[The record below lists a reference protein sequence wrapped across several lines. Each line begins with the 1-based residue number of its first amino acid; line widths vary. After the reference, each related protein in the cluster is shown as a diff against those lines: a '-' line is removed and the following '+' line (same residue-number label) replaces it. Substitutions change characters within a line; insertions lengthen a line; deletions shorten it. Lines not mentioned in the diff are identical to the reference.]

1 MSVANELA
9 GGPVVL
15 YLATAIADR
24 IELEQKIQ
32 ALAERG
38 YRLIFCPDVTA
49 LLQSAQTRTRH
60 AGTVCIAWLGG
71 GLAEICSAAV
81 RLRMLC
87 PQIGILMQ
95 SEATDSAMLQ
105 ALHSGGDQ
113 FCPKQASL
121 ELLAASLH
129 SLQRR
134 LMQIPSIPEPSATQE
149 WVLDQ
154 EGWTLISPVGMSFS
168 LTSTERAF
176 MVCLLA
182 REDRRASHYE
192 LMCAVA
198 SKTDV
203 ISNPPSALHINRLGV
218 LVSRMRRKFSQGGTT
233 LPIRS
238 LHNWGYMFAAN
249 CQLLLDGARD

>member
-1 MSVANELA
+1 MSVVNEIA

-15 YLATAIADR
+15 YLASTIADR
-24 IELEQKIQ
+24 GLLERKIQ

-38 YRLIFCPDVTA
+38 YRLIFCPDITA
-49 LLQSAQTRTRH
+49 LLQLAQTRSRH
-60 AGTVCIAWLGG
+60 AGSVCIAWLGG
-71 GLAEICSAAV
+71 ALAEICSAAV

-95 SEATDSAMLQ
+95 SEVSDSAMLQ

-113 FCPKQASL
+113 FCPKDASL

-129 SLQRR
+129 SLRRR
-134 LMQIPSIPEPSATQE
+134 LMQVPIIPDPGLSND

-154 EGWTLISPVGMSFS
+154 EGWTLISPLGISFG

-176 MVCLLA
+176 IVCLLKD
-182 REDRRASHYE
+182 EDRRASHYE
-192 LMCAVA
+192 LMKAVA
-198 SKTDV
+198 SKRDV
-203 ISNPPSALHINRLGV
+203 IANPPGAQHVNRLGV
-218 LVSRMRRKFSQGGTT
+218 LVSRMRRKFSQGGTS

-238 LHNWGYMFAAN
+238 IHNWGYMFAAS
-249 CQLLLDGARD
+249 CQLLEASGRH

>member
-1 MSVANELA
+1 MSVANEIA

-15 YLATAIADR
+15 YLASAIPDR
-24 IELEQKIQ
+24 SLLEQKIQ

-38 YRLIFCPDVTA
+38 YRLIFCPDATT
-49 LLQSAQTRTRH
+49 LLQLAQTRGRY
-60 AGTVCIAWLGG
+60 AGSVCIAWLGG
-71 GLAEICSAAV
+71 TLAEICSAAV
-81 RLRMLC
+81 RLRILC

-95 SEATDSAMLQ
+95 SDATDSAMLQ

-113 FCPKQASL
+113 FCPKNASL

-134 LMQIPSIPEPSATQE
+134 LMQMPMIPEPSLTQE

-154 EGWTLISPVGMSFS
+154 EGWTLISPVGISFG

-176 MVCLLA
+176 IGRLL
-182 REDRRASHYE
+182 REEDRRASHYE
-192 LMCAVA
+192 LMRAVA

-203 ISNPPSALHINRLGV
+203 ITNPPGALHINRLGV
-218 LVSRMRRKFSQGGTT
+218 LVSRMRRKFNQGGTI

-238 LHNWGYMFAAN
+238 IHNWGYMFAAT
-249 CQLLLDGARD
+249 CQLLAEPVRH